1 MRLTKSLITLWGELN
16 DINVKGSQLMTLI
29 RKMIQFRMIWKLTEA
44 NVYEPFEE
52 YVIQVEVK

>member
-1 MRLTKSLITLWGELN
+1 MRSTKSLIKLWGELN
-16 DINVKGSQLMTLI
+16 NINVKGSQLMTLRRNI
-29 RKMIQFRMIWKLTEA
+29 IQYRMICKLTEA